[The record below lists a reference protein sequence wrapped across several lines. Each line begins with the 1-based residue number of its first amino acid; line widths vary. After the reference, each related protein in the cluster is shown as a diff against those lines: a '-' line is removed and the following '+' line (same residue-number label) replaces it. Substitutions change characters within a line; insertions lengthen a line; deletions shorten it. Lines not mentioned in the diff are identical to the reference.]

1 MHMFVK
7 HTYSAQ
13 LIGHYISI
21 FIIIIPVS
29 LICGHHNCDEVYNWS
44 LCSSN
49 TCCSQSL
56 TYYVLG
62 NRSIL
67 RLGLMAAFNV
77 VV

>member
-1 MHMFVK
+1 
-7 HTYSAQ
+7 

-67 RLGLMAAFNV
+67 
-77 VV
+77 